1 MVSSSQICRSV
12 SAKRN
17 AKKRFWIVAAAA
29 IALVTLPVIPLTFF
43 AEKGTDVLK
52 QFGGHKAKPVLGT
65 KDSSKAKGKTGELSN
80 SGEYGLLENSLSTL
94 LKQVGTTP
102 HDAGLHNKIGMIY
115 LEMSEITPAINHFE
129 EAIAASRS
137 TRKQLHREVAEANR
151 VGNRE
156 LASQK
161 IIEITRNNVHL
172 AAAHS
177 SLARLYDKQGR
188 SDKVIAHLSELD
200 SDIGFSMLET
210 SGDKT
215 ATGAGKS
222 RFEQLF
228 MSKAQA
234 NSGNTQNIDPQTAA
248 LLAHA
253 TGLYQSGRFMEAIE
267 DYKRLVNILPN
278 DATIHKDLGM
288 SAIAVHNFH
297 LAENELARSIQLG
310 GNDAE
315 THNALGSIYL
325 NTGRTELAK
334 KELERALSLNPNL
347 SAASYNLG
355 NILAGMGKYPEAIQA
370 FHRVIMVEPRSA
382 AAHNNL
388 ATMLSLVGNYDEAI
402 HEFRQSVALAPNMA
416 SAHYGLGLA
425 LMNTKRYQESI
436 PPFRKALALNPGLVD
451 IHNKIEFAER
461 RGGGTNAAMHTSY
474 KYN

>member
-1 MVSSSQICRSV
+1 V
-12 SAKRN
+12 SAKRS

-29 IALVTLPVIPLTFF
+29 IALVTLPVIPFTFF
-43 AEKGTDVLK
+43 ADKSTDVFK
-52 QFGGHKAKPVLGT
+52 QMSGQKSKPVLGVNSDSHT
-65 KDSSKAKGKTGELSN
+65 KAQMSSD
-80 SGEYGLLENSLSTL
+80 GEYGLLENSLKTL
-94 LKQVGTTP
+94 LKQVGTNP

-137 TRKQLHREVAEANR
+137 ARKQLHREAAQANLQ
-151 VGNRE
+151 GKRE

-188 SDKVIAHLSELD
+188 SDRVIAHLSELD
-200 SDIGFSMLET
+200 SDIGFSMLEANK
-210 SGDKT
+210 DKT
-215 ATGAGKS
+215 ASSAGKS

-228 MSKAQA
+228 MSRNQNVTQNQNLS
-234 NSGNTQNIDPQTAA
+234 NSNVQNIDPQTAA
-248 LLAHA
+248 LLARA

-278 DATIHKDLGM
+278 NASIHRELGL
-288 SAIAVHNFH
+288 SALAVHNFQ
-297 LAENELARSIQLG
+297 LAEGELARSIQLG

-315 THNALGSIYL
+315 AHNALGSIYL

-334 KELERALSLNPNL
+334 TELGSALALNANL

-425 LMNTKRYQESI
+425 LMNTKRYHESI
-436 PPFRKALALNPGLVD
+436 PPFKKALALNPGLVD
-451 IHNKIEFAER
+451 IHNKIELAQR
-461 RGGGTNAAMHTSY
+461 RSGGNNAAMQSAF

>member
-1 MVSSSQICRSV
+1 M
-12 SAKRN
+12 SAKRS

-29 IALVTLPVIPLTFF
+29 IALVTLPVIPFTYF
-43 AEKGTDVLK
+43 ANKSNVVLK
-52 QFGGHKAKPVLGT
+52 QTGDKKAKPKEQL
-65 KDSSKAKGKTGELSN
+65 SSDGEL
-80 SGEYGLLENSLSTL
+80 GLLENSLKTL
-94 LKQVGTTP
+94 LKQVGTSP
-102 HDAGLHNKIGMIY
+102 HDAGLHNRIGMIY

-137 TRKQLHREVAEANR
+137 ARKQLHREAAQANLA
-151 VGNRE
+151 GNRE
-156 LASQK
+156 VASQK

-188 SDKVIAHLSELD
+188 SDKVLAHLSELD
-200 SDIGFSMLET
+200 SDIGFSMLEANK
-210 SGDKT
+210 DKT
-215 ATGAGKS
+215 ASGAGKS

-228 MSKAQA
+228 SQTNA
-234 NSGNTQNIDPQTAA
+234 GNNQNIDPQTAA
-248 LLAHA
+248 LLARA

-278 DATIHKDLGM
+278 NASIHRELGL
-288 SAIAVHNFH
+288 SALAVHNFH
-297 LAENELARSIQLG
+297 LAESELARSIALG

-315 THNALGSIYL
+315 AHNALGSIYL

-334 KELERALSLNPNL
+334 NELERALALNPNL

-402 HEFRQSVALAPNMA
+402 HEFNQSVMLAPNMA

-425 LMNTKRYQESI
+425 LMNTKRYHESI

-451 IHNKIEFAER
+451 IHNKIELAQR
-461 RGGGTNAAMHTSY
+461 RSSGNSSAMHSAY

>member
-1 MVSSSQICRSV
+1 M
-12 SAKRN
+12 
-17 AKKRFWIVAAAA
+17 
-29 IALVTLPVIPLTFF
+29 
-43 AEKGTDVLK
+43 LK
-52 QFGGHKAKPVLGT
+52 QFSGQKTKPVLGA
-65 KDSSKAKGKTGELSN
+65 KDASGAKNKTSN
-80 SGEYGLLENSLSTL
+80 LPNDGEYGLLENSLNTL

-137 TRKQLHREVAEANR
+137 TRKQLHREASEANLS
-151 VGNRE
+151 GNRE

-200 SDIGFSMLET
+200 SDIGFSMLDT
-210 SGDKT
+210 GKDKT
-215 ATGAGKS
+215 ATGLGKS

-234 NSGNTQNIDPQTAA
+234 QNQAQSQSQSGSGTLQNIDPQTAA

-278 DATIHKDLGM
+278 DSTIHKDLGM
-288 SAIAVHNFH
+288 SAVAVHNFH
-297 LAENELARSIQLG
+297 LAEIELARSIQLG
-310 GNDAE
+310 ANDAE
-315 THNALGSIYL
+315 IHNALGSIYL
-325 NTGRTELAK
+325 HSGRTDLAK
-334 KELERALSLNPNL
+334 NELERALALNPNL

-355 NILAGMGKYPEAIQA
+355 NILAGLGKYPEAIQA

-402 HEFRQSVALAPNMA
+402 HEFKQSVALAPNMA

-436 PPFRKALALNPGLVD
+436 QPFRKALALNPGLVD

-461 RGGGTNAAMHTSY
+461 RSGGTNAAMHTSY

>member
-1 MVSSSQICRSV
+1 M

-52 QFGGHKAKPVLGT
+52 QFGGQKTKPVLGV
-65 KDSSKAKGKTGELSN
+65 KNASGAKNKNGNLPN
-80 SGEYGLLENSLSTL
+80 DGEYGLLENSLNTL

-115 LEMSEITPAINHFE
+115 LEMSEVTPAINHFE

-137 TRKQLHREVAEANR
+137 IRKQLHREASEANLA
-151 VGNRE
+151 GNRE

-200 SDIGFSMLET
+200 SDIGFSMLDT
-210 SGDKT
+210 GKDKT
-215 ATGAGKS
+215 ATGLGKS

-234 NSGNTQNIDPQTAA
+234 QSQSNSGNLQNIDPQTAA

-288 SAIAVHNFH
+288 SALGVHNFH
-297 LAENELARSIQLG
+297 LAESELARSIQLG
-310 GNDAE
+310 ANDAE
-315 THNALGSIYL
+315 IHNALGSIYL
-325 NTGRTELAK
+325 NSGRTDLAK
-334 KELERALSLNPNL
+334 NELERALALNPNL

-402 HEFRQSVALAPNMA
+402 HEFRQSVTLAPNMA

-461 RGGGTNAAMHTSY
+461 RSGGTNAAMHTSY

>member
-1 MVSSSQICRSV
+1 V

-17 AKKRFWIVAAAA
+17 AKKRLWIVAAAA

-43 AEKGTDVLK
+43 ADNSNDVLK
-52 QFGGHKAKPVLGT
+52 QFTGKKSKPVLGT
-65 KDSSKAKGKTGELSN
+65 KDASGKNSQISSDGEF
-80 SGEYGLLENSLSTL
+80 GLLENSLKTL

-102 HDAGLHNKIGMIY
+102 NDAGLHNKIGMIY

-137 TRKQLHREVAEANR
+137 TKKLLHREAAEAN
-151 VGNRE
+151 VLGKRE

-210 SGDKT
+210 GKDKLASGS
-215 ATGAGKS
+215 GKS

-228 MSKAQA
+228 MSKNQAQIQGQGA
-234 NSGNTQNIDPQTAA
+234 SNNIRTIDPQTAA
-248 LLAHA
+248 LLARA

-278 DATIHKDLGM
+278 DANIHKELGL
-288 SAIAVHNFH
+288 SALAARNFQ
-297 LAENELARSIQLG
+297 LAEIELARSIQLG
-310 GNDAE
+310 TNEAE
-315 THNALGSIYL
+315 VHNALGSIYL

-334 KELERALSLNPNL
+334 NELERALALNPNL

-370 FHRVIMVEPRSA
+370 FHKVIMIEPRSA
-382 AAHNNL
+382 PAHNNL
-388 ATMLSLVGNYDEAI
+388 ATMLSLVGNYEEAI
-402 HEFRQSVALAPNMA
+402 HEFKQSVALAPNMA

-425 LMNTKRYQESI
+425 LMNSKRYQESI
-436 PPFRKALALNPGLVD
+436 APFKKALALNPGLVD
-451 IHNKIEFAER
+451 IHNKIELAER
-461 RGGGTNAAMHTSY
+461 RSGGTNSAMQTSY
-474 KYN
+474 KFN

>member
-1 MVSSSQICRSV
+1 M
-12 SAKRN
+12 SAKRS

-29 IALVTLPVIPLTFF
+29 IALVTLPVIPFTFF
-43 AEKGTDVLK
+43 AEKSTDAFK
-52 QFGGHKAKPVLGT
+52 QLSNQKSKPVLGANT
-65 KDSSKAKGKTGELSN
+65 KEQMSSD
-80 SGEYGLLENSLSTL
+80 GEYGLLENSLKTL

-137 TRKQLHREVAEANR
+137 ARKQLHREAAQANLS
-151 VGNRE
+151 GNRE

-188 SDKVIAHLSELD
+188 SDKVLAHLSELD
-200 SDIGFSMLET
+200 SDIGFSMLEANK
-210 SGDKT
+210 DKT
-215 ATGAGKS
+215 ASSAGKS

-228 MSKAQA
+228 MSKNQTLTQNQS
-234 NSGNTQNIDPQTAA
+234 NSNVQNIDPQTAA
-248 LLAHA
+248 LLARA
-253 TGLYQSGRFMEAIE
+253 TGLYQSGRYMEAIE

-278 DATIHKDLGM
+278 NASIHRELGL
-288 SAIAVHNFH
+288 SALAVHNFQ
-297 LAENELARSIQLG
+297 LAEGELARSIQLG

-315 THNALGSIYL
+315 AHNALGSIYL
-325 NTGRTELAK
+325 NTGRVDLAK
-334 KELERALSLNPNL
+334 NELESALALNPNL

-402 HEFRQSVALAPNMA
+402 HEFKQSVALAPNMA

-425 LMNTKRYQESI
+425 LMNTKRYHESI

-451 IHNKIEFAER
+451 IHNKIELAQR
-461 RGGGTNAAMHTSY
+461 RSGDNNAAMHSSF